1 MNYEQIKSGKS
12 ENEKKEEKTNDLT
25 ENNNNINKPIVN
37 EEKNNKEKNEI
48 EINLQPNP
56 LTTKTDLTSKK
67 KKEWKS
73 WSPQEKI
80 LFYEIIANGG
90 NYGSLQKLFKT
101 VNDVSDLYLMCR
113 KLERRAQKK

>member
-1 MNYEQIKSGKS
+1 MNYEKIKSGKS

-25 ENNNNINKPIVN
+25 ENNNNINNPIVN
-37 EEKNNKEKNEI
+37 EEKDNKEKHEI